1 MNNTYWDEEHD
12 IDIVIAPRQSGK
24 TTMLVN
30 NAIQYVINND
40 NDVYIVLPNI
50 HIREHTRSILMN
62 IISDLSFKRDIIR
75 YINFIDMNWFN
86 TYFNHFNHISRIYF
100 DESDL
105 MHDIPLI
112 KNAYYTTTSTTG
124 RTNSFINV
132 LESGEYNVFGRRLAS
147 IIPMDFE
154 IARINFNPRIRTL
167 TPDEDDNFTIENVD
181 DETLYLYRIGG

>member
-12 IDIVIAPRQSGK
+12 IDIDIAPRQSGK

-30 NAIQYVINND
+30 NAIQYIINND

-50 HIREHTRSILMN
+50 HMREHTRSILMN

-75 YINFIDMNWFN
+75 HINFVDTNWFN
-86 TYFNHFNHISRIYF
+86 TYFTHLNDISRIYF

-112 KNAYYTTTSTTG
+112 KNAYYTTTPTTG

-154 IARINFNPRIRTL
+154 IERINLNPRTL
-167 TPDEDDNFTIENVD
+167 TSDEDDNFTIENVD